1 MKAIHR
7 PPFKMECEM
16 RLSQLSFRMK
26 ITAGFAIILLLFMV
40 GLGITALGMNKISCM
55 MELSNSANRL
65 VKAMFQAREHEKEY
79 LIHKR
84 ARSVDDFN
92 HSIITLN
99 DLIGDI
105 QSKTDDKILSSRLT
119 ETGRLVDEYHGIF
132 KQAAENTRRI
142 DELKTN
148 MRAAS
153 TAVFATIE
161 KKFREP
167 ILKVQNMA
175 IVTGDASSPVLDEL
189 LKVADKLVMN
199 LKDARLY
206 ENAFILYGDPQ
217 YVEKFNQ
224 KLTVWENTKED
235 FAFLIDTANDENLK
249 EAFAAIVSQF
259 EIYNGETFNN
269 VFSLWEI
276 NNKTKMSMKNNGQK
290 ISEIARQ
297 LQQEAEKE
305 MTKAKDNSIKLCAIL
320 FVAGEEG

>member
-1 MKAIHR
+1 MG
-7 PPFKMECEM
+7 E
-16 RLSQLSFRMK
+16 
-26 ITAGFAIILLLFMV
+26 
-40 GLGITALGMNKISCM
+40 
-55 MELSNSANRL
+55 ELEPIN
-65 VKAMFQAREHEKEY
+65 Y
-79 LIHKR
+79 
-84 ARSVDDFN
+84 
-92 HSIITLN
+92 N
-99 DLIGDI
+99 DLKEE
-105 QSKTDDKILSSRLT
+105 QMEVPENCKICA
-119 ETGRLVDEYHGIF
+119 Y
-132 KQAAENTRRI
+132 